1 LTVNQSKKE
10 QYMTQ
15 SAQDAKQ
22 NQGIGF
28 TSVQAYSLAV
38 ITLVIGIAVGYFWRG
53 SASPAAA
60 TETAQPAA
68 AAPAGMGGGQG
79 MGAGQLPGIGSQQQG
94 GASPE
99 MLAQAAAP
107 LLEKLKS
114 NPRDFETLRQLG
126 NIYYDGQAYPQ
137 AIDYYGKALQID
149 PKNPDVITDYGTAYW
164 YTGDA
169 DKAIDEFNK
178 SLAIRP
184 DNANTMF
191 NLGIVKWQGKKDPAG
206 AVVVWE
212 QLLKAN
218 PNYEQKDQ
226 VQMLIERA
234 KMHGAGAAKG
244 SAS

>member
-1 LTVNQSKKE
+1 
-10 QYMTQ
+10 MTQ
-15 SAQDAKQ
+15 SAQDK
-22 NQGIGF
+22 NTTQGLGF
-28 TSVQAYSLAV
+28 TSVQAYTLAV
-38 ITLVIGIAVGYFWRG
+38 ITLVIGIAVGYFARG
-53 SASPAAA
+53 SASPSAAPQV
-60 TETAQPAA
+60 AQSAP

-94 GASPE
+94 SASPE
-99 MLAQAAAP
+99 MLAQAATP

-114 NPRDFETLRQLG
+114 NPKDFETLRQLG

-137 AIDYYGKALQID
+137 AIEYYGQALQIN

-164 YTGDA
+164 YSGNP
-169 DKAIDEFNK
+169 DKAIEEFKK

-184 DNANTMF
+184 NHPGTMF
-191 NLGIVKWQGKKDPAG
+191 NLGIVMWQGKKDPAG

-212 QLLKAN
+212 QLLKTN

-234 KMHGAGAAKG
+234 KMHGAGATKG
-244 SAS
+244 